1 MKRYAAAMLVV
12 LGLSAC
18 ATPDTYDETRGWT
31 VEKLYSEARSELSS
45 GNYTRAEK
53 LYETLQARYPYGRYA
68 QQAEMDLAYGYYK
81 DHEPEQA
88 LAACDRFIKMH
99 PAHPNLDYIY
109 YLKGLVYMNS
119 DDSWLAKY
127 GGQDMSE
134 RDPKASGQAFQA
146 FREVVTR
153 YPNSKYAP
161 DALKKMN
168 MLVDAIGGYQ
178 MHVARY
184 YMRRGAYIAAVNR
197 AQDVIRE
204 YSNTVYVEEALAIMV
219 EGYKQLGMTKMSDD
233 ARRVLALNY
242 PKSAYL
248 TTPWQVSEMPWWKF
262 WK

>member
-1 MKRYAAAMLVV
+1 MLVV

-18 ATPDTYDETRGWT
+18 ATPDVYDETRGWT
-31 VEKLYSEARSELSS
+31 VDKLYTEAHSELMS

-68 QQAEMDLAYGYYK
+68 QQSEMDLAYGYYRDK
-81 DHEPEQA
+81 EPEQA
-88 LAACDRFIKMH
+88 LAACDRFIKVH

-109 YLKGLVYMNS
+109 YLKGLIYLNS
-119 DDSWLAKY
+119 DDSWIAKY

-134 RDPKASGQAFQA
+134 RDPDASGKAYQA

-153 YPNSKYAP
+153 YPDSKYAA
-161 DALKKMN
+161 DSQAKIV
-168 MLVDAIGGYQ
+168 MLVDAMGNYQ

-184 YMRRGAYIAAVNR
+184 YMLRGAYVAAVNR
-197 AQDVIRE
+197 AEGVVRE
-204 YSNTVYVEEALAIMV
+204 YHNTKYVEEALAIMV
-219 EGYKQLGMTKMSDD
+219 QGYQDLGMKQQSDD

-242 PKSAYL
+242 PQSSYL
-248 TTPWQVSEMPWWKF
+248 ANPWQPTVLPWWKF

>member
-1 MKRYAAAMLVV
+1 MLVV

-31 VEKLYSEARSELSS
+31 VEKLYTEARSELSS

-68 QQAEMDLAYGYYK
+68 QQSEMDLAYGYYK

-109 YLKGLVYMNS
+109 YLKGLIYLNT
-119 DDSWLAKY
+119 DDGWMAKY

-134 RDPKASGQAFQA
+134 RDPKASGDAFQA
-146 FREVVTR
+146 FNEVVTR

-168 MLVDAIGGYQ
+168 MLVDALGGYQ

-184 YMRRGAYIAAVNR
+184 YMRRGADIAAVNR
-197 AQDVIRE
+197 AQEVIHE
-204 YSNTVYVEEALAIMV
+204 YSNTRYVEEALAIMV
-219 EGYKQLGMTKMSDD
+219 TAYQRLGMTQLSDD
-233 ARRVLALNY
+233 SRRVLALNY
-242 PKSAYL
+242 PNSQYL
-248 TTPWQVSEMPWWKF
+248 KTGWQVSEMPWWKF